1 MRRIVLFVLSYG
13 LWLLLTLPK
22 FQEWP
27 VFVVGGVVALL
38 VAIFFGGEFA
48 HRPLSF
54 LNPRRWFWTIV
65 YIPVFMWHM
74 LVANLDVA
82 FRVLHPSCPVKP
94 GIVKVRTNLKT
105 DVAKTFLANSITLTP
120 GTMTVDID
128 DDILYVHWI
137 DVGSK
142 SDDIEENTKQISAKF
157 EKYLRRIF
165 E

>member
-1 MRRIVLFVLSYG
+1 
-13 LWLLLTLPK
+13 
-22 FQEWP
+22 
-27 VFVVGGVVALL
+27 
-38 VAIFFGGEFA
+38 
-48 HRPLSF
+48 
-54 LNPRRWFWTIV
+54 
-65 YIPVFMWHM
+65 
-74 LVANLDVA
+74 
-82 FRVLHPSCPVKP
+82 
-94 GIVKVRTNLKT
+94 VRTNLKT

>member
-13 LWLLLTLPK
+13 LWLLLTLPN
-22 FQEWP
+22 FHDWP
-27 VFVVGGVVALL
+27 VFVVGAVVALI
-38 VAIFFGGEFA
+38 VAIFFGGEFS
-48 HRPLSF
+48 HRPLAF
-54 LNPRRWFWTIV
+54 LNPRRWFWAIV
-65 YIPVFMWHM
+65 YIPVFLWHM

-94 GIVKVRTNLKT
+94 GIVKIRTNLKT

-120 GTMTVDID
+120 GTMTVDMD
-128 DDILYVHWI
+128 DDIMYVHWI
-137 DVGSK
+137 DVGTR
-142 SDDIEENTKQISAKF
+142 SDDIDENTKQISAKF